1 MVRRCPTSSSAPR
14 EVGHLNRIQPST
26 RPRLSAPANGLPSN
40 CLRRD
45 GVRRIGQRRAVTRGR
60 VRCRRY
66 FQGCPRPGQ
75 DTGQPCAAQASGRG
89 SKFPS
94 MMKNILPFLP
104 FWTRRIGCV
113 AMGGRIRPLLRP
125 FDRFFYG
132 RADAKGC
139 PNSSSRRS
147 QCIVSSTAS
156 AASASGLGRRVVG
169 LVGAAW
175 LDDASVAPTP
185 AQSLGS
191 LGDLYIAPL
200 RRFSQVKKKLHPN

>member
-1 MVRRCPTSSSAPR
+1 MRVRLGGVVDLPFRGEAEANKVPSAPR
-14 EVGHLNRIQPST
+14 PSRSYAIVLPST
-26 RPRLSAPANGLPSN
+26 AARGAPDNVSSHANCLPSN

-94 MMKNILPFLP
+94 MMKNILSFLP
-104 FWTRRIGCV
+104 FLTRRIGCV
-113 AMGGRIRPLLRP
+113 AKRGRFRPLLRP
-125 FDRFFYG
+125 FDRLFYG

-139 PNSSSRRS
+139 PRTVRRGEASVLSRRRRRRRARRTS
-147 QCIVSSTAS
+147 G
-156 AASASGLGRRVVG
+156 AASTS
-169 LVGAAW
+169 
-175 LDDASVAPTP
+175 
-185 AQSLGS
+185 
-191 LGDLYIAPL
+191 
-200 RRFSQVKKKLHPN
+200 

>member
-1 MVRRCPTSSSAPR
+1 MVRRCATSSSAPR
-14 EVGHLNRIQPST
+14 EVGRLNRIQPST

-89 SKFPS
+89 PKFPS
-94 MMKNILPFLP
+94 MMKNILSFLP
-104 FWTRRIGCV
+104 FLTRRIGCV
-113 AMGGRIRPLLRP
+113 AKRGRFRPLLRP
-125 FDRFFYG
+125 FDRLFYG

-139 PNSSSRRS
+139 PRTVRRGEASVLSRRRRWGRARR
-147 QCIVSSTAS
+147 AS
-156 AASASGLGRRVVG
+156 GAAS
-169 LVGAAW
+169 
-175 LDDASVAPTP
+175 T
-185 AQSLGS
+185 
-191 LGDLYIAPL
+191 
-200 RRFSQVKKKLHPN
+200 SQA